1 MAMEFHSSG
10 KSYEQRQKQ
19 AVTYVLYLLEARPDL
34 VSALGLLVERDGLDF
49 FFCNADEIKKL
60 SLTRKED
67 FMPLLRAIIS
77 YLNEGQT
84 KNCDSTLC
92 RRKGEVLFNVSVPN
106 GSTSL
111 GASAGPLTFYES
123 CFLRYS
129 HDPFG
134 RRPSVFIY
142 EPKNNVAAIRVIKD
156 QYIRKSRRWS
166 EKDILTKIHANGTY
180 PAVVRMCFSGE
191 ITKARCGDR
200 IRVRICLQ
208 DYGTDFLSLKTPRD
222 VIYALYD
229 LLEGKCSI
237 ASCVGV
243 VFS

>member
-1 MAMEFHSSG
+1 MAMEFHSGG
-10 KSYEQRQKQ
+10 KSYDQRRKQ

-34 VSALGLLVERDGLDF
+34 VSALGLLVERDSLDF
-49 FFCNADEIKKL
+49 FFCNADEIKSL
-60 SLTRKED
+60 SLTKKENYA
-67 FMPLLRAIIS
+67 PLLRAIIS

-84 KNCDSTLC
+84 KNCDSTLY
-92 RRKGEVLFNVSVPN
+92 RRKGEVVFDVSVPN
-106 GSTSL
+106 GNASL
-111 GASAGPLTFYES
+111 GASEGASTLFES
-123 CFLRYS
+123 CSLRYS

-156 QYIRKSRRWS
+156 QYIRKSRRWN
-166 EKDILTKIHANGTY
+166 EKDILTKIHASGTY

-191 ITKARCGDR
+191 ITQGGCGGR
-200 IRVRICLQ
+200 VRVRICLE

-222 VIYALYD
+222 IIYALYD

-237 ASCVGV
+237 LSCVRV
-243 VFS
+243 AFS